1 MKRALPLLHRPTAL
15 AIMAGLLILAAF
27 PPLSLWPLAFLFLVP
42 LLFALEGAS
51 PSKAFW
57 LAGLSAAVFFAGLLH
72 WIVFNPAVERWV
84 RPLLYLGV
92 VLIAAYLAL
101 YFAAAAAAARWI
113 AARTRLPLWLVLPF
127 CWTVAEYLRELGMM
141 GFPWGAAG
149 YAVTRF
155 LPAIQMAELTGIH
168 GVTFWVVLVN
178 GLLFAEARH
187 AWQLLRWPR
196 PPRQD
201 FFATLLG
208 LVVVIAPVVGGQL
221 RWTRVNERCAAA
233 ETVRVTLVQGNIE
246 QGLRWDAEFQEQNWR
261 TYDSL
266 SRDAARLSPRLVVW
280 PETAL
285 PFYLR
290 HQERYLSMMRDLVD
304 QTGAAVLTG
313 VPDLSQDYVTNTTE
327 YFNSSFLFAPHTGLV
342 GQYAKAH
349 LVPFGERFP
358 LKERIPGLREV
369 NFGEGEWTPGTDTL
383 PLRLGTV
390 RFANLICFES
400 IFPGIARAMARRG
413 AAFLTVITNDGWF
426 GRSGAARQHADMAV
440 LRAVETR
447 RAVARCANSGI
458 SQFIMPGGSVRQP
471 TALYRQAVITADLP
485 LLCGE
490 TFYVRHGDL
499 FVLLVAL
506 LAASA
511 AAAAIV
517 RPRT

>member
-1 MKRALPLLHRPTAL
+1 MRRAPSFPSRPAAL
-15 AIMAGLLILAAF
+15 AAVSGLLLLAAF
-27 PPLSLWPLAFLFLVP
+27 PPLSLWPLAFVFLVP
-42 LLFALEGAS
+42 LLYALEGTS
-51 PSKAFW
+51 PRKSFW
-57 LAGLSAAVFFAGLLH
+57 LAGLFAAIFYAGLLH

-92 VLIAAYLAL
+92 ALIAAYLAL
-101 YFAAAAAAARWI
+101 YAAAAAAAARWI
-113 AARTRLPLWLVLPF
+113 AARTGWPLWLVLPF
-127 CWTVAEYLRELGMM
+127 CWTMADYLRGLGMM
-141 GFPWGAAG
+141 GFPWGSAG
-149 YAVTRF
+149 YAIVRF
-155 LPAIQMAELTGIH
+155 LPAIQMSEFVGVPA
-168 GVTFWVVLVN
+168 VTFWVVLVN
-178 GLLFAEARH
+178 GLSYAAVRRCRPLARRP
-187 AWQLLRWPR
+187 ARRDVAIVAAGLLLIILPVVFGLLRLEQVR
-196 PPRQD
+196 R
-201 FFATLLG
+201 
-208 LVVVIAPVVGGQL
+208 
-221 RWTRVNERCAAA
+221 RCETAA
-233 ETVRVTLVQGNIE
+233 TVRVTLVQGNIE
-246 QGLRWDAEFQEQNWR
+246 QGLRWDAEFQEENWR

-266 SRDAARLSPRLVVW
+266 SRDAAKRSPALVVW

-290 HQERYLSMMRDLVD
+290 YQERYLTRMRSLVD

-313 VPDLSQDYVTNTTE
+313 VPDLAQDFSANTTD
-327 YFNSSFLFAPHTGLV
+327 YFNSSFLFAPNAGLV
-342 GQYAKAH
+342 GQYAKTH

-358 LKERIPGLREV
+358 LKERIPGLRDV
-369 NFGEGEWTPGTDTL
+369 NFGEGEWTPGSDTL
-383 PLRLGTV
+383 PLRLGDM

-400 IFPGIARAMARRG
+400 IFPELARAMVRRG

-447 RAVARCANSGI
+447 RAVARCANSGV
-458 SQFIMPGGSVRQP
+458 SLFILPDGSVRQP

-485 LLCGE
+485 LLSGE

-506 LAASA
+506 LTAGA